1 MKPTVSIGMA
11 ATAAFATLMPV
22 GTRPAAAGVEFWLP
36 NPTGVELG
44 APEFSNYLSPPGRG
58 TCDWWTSAYLH
69 ACTTA
74 IGPSTAPAPS
84 PELPPKKT
92 KKP

>member
-1 MKPTVSIGMA
+1 MKLTVSIAPA
-11 ATAAFATLMPV
+11 ATAAAMLMLF
-22 GTRPAAAGVEFWLP
+22 GMRPAAAGVEFWLP

-69 ACTTA
+69 ACPTA
-74 IGPSTAPAPS
+74 IGPSTAPLPS
-84 PELPPKKT
+84 PGPPPKT